1 MKVVF
6 DANVLLSAFLTRSGV
21 AQQVFIRAIETHQ
34 VLSSEYILREVSKT
48 LSGKLKIPVPE
59 VASFM
64 SYARSRMAIIDL
76 PENSPSICFED
87 PKDIPIL
94 HLLEVS
100 GAHYFVTGDKKVLE
114 LKKYKRTL
122 ILSLREALELL

>member
-21 AQQVFIRAIETHQ
+21 AQQVFVRAVAAHQ
-34 VLSSEYILREVSKT
+34 VFSSEYILREVGKT
-48 LSGKLKIPVPE
+48 LSGKLKVPAPE
-59 VASFM
+59 VASFINY
-64 SYARSRMAIIDL
+64 SRTRMAVIDL
-76 PENSPSICFED
+76 PEDVAHIHFED

-100 GAHYFVTGDKKVLE
+100 GAHYFVTGDKKL
-114 LKKYKRTL
+114 LALRKHKQTL

>member
-21 AQQVFIRAIETHQ
+21 AQQVFVRAVAAHQ
-34 VLSSEYILREVSKT
+34 VLSSEYILREVGKT
-48 LSGKLKIPVPE
+48 LSGKLKVPAPE
-59 VASFM
+59 VAHFM
-64 SYARSRMAIIDL
+64 NYARTRMVVIDL
-76 PENSPSICFED
+76 PKDSAHIHFED

-100 GAHYFVTGDKKVLE
+100 GAHYFVTGDKQILE
-114 LKKYKRTL
+114 LKKYKQTL

>member
-6 DANVLLSAFLTRSGV
+6 DANVLLSSFLTRSGV
-21 AQQVFIRAIETHQ
+21 AQQVFVRVVAAHQ
-34 VLSSEYILREVSKT
+34 ALSSEYILREVGKA
-48 LSGKLKIPVPE
+48 LSGKLKVPAPE
-59 VASFM
+59 VTHFM
-64 SYARSRMAIIDL
+64 SYARARMALIDL
-76 PENSPSICFED
+76 PEDAPSIHFED

-100 GAHYFVTGDKKVLE
+100 GAHYFVTGDKKLLE
-114 LKKYKRTL
+114 LKKYKQTL